1 MVKRDLLEK
10 AVRAKAATGGGPPPV
25 PPASAEEGVRLIRA
39 FVAVRNPRIRK
50 AIVNLVE
57 NLA

>member
-1 MVKRDLLEK
+1 MVKKELLGK
-10 AVRAKAATGGGPPPV
+10 AFDAKGQAGGPPPA
-25 PPASAEEGVRLIRA
+25 PPATAEEGVRLIRA
-39 FVAVRNPRIRK
+39 FIAVRNPRVRQ